1 MAHRHHQQQQ
11 QKQSIPLLAL
21 DLEDRNWVPSEDY
34 YVQAIITGELLEFT
48 AGFNNQ
54 GHWN

>member
-1 MAHRHHQQQQ
+1 MAHHQQQQ